1 MRRILILIK
10 GLQPGGTERLLADM
24 APHLDRT
31 RATYELAFLVR
42 QHDDV
47 DGELERAG
55 LRVHFLDG
63 ARGAGWIR
71 RLRQLV
77 RERRF
82 GLVHSHSPYAAA
94 GARIGLAGLRPRV
107 AHVYT
112 EHNLWRA
119 YHPATRLANAVTF
132 PRNDHVFAVSETARR
147 SILAPMRGAHV
158 ETLLHGFVAG
168 PPTDR
173 AAARAELGLAPDAPV
188 VGTVAG
194 FRPEKA
200 HRDLLDAAALVR
212 ERVPEA
218 RFVLVG
224 DGPLEDALRAQA
236 RRLGIE
242 DTVAFAG
249 YRPDARRLAG
259 AFDVFTLSSLQE
271 GLPIAL
277 LEAMACGVPVV
288 ATAVG
293 GVPEAVRDGREGL
306 LVAPGRPPALADAL
320 VTLLEDPARR
330 AALGAAAQART
341 RDFDLVAAV
350 RRMESVYAEL
360 LP

>member
-1 MRRILILIK
+1 MRRILLLIK

-24 APHLDRT
+24 APHLDRS
-31 RATYELAFLVR
+31 RAGYELAYLVR

-55 LRVHFLDG
+55 VRVHYLDG
-63 ARGAGWIR
+63 ARGAGWIG

-107 AHVYT
+107 VHVYT
-112 EHNLWRA
+112 EHNVWAA
-119 YHPATRLANAVTF
+119 YHPLTRLANAVTF
-132 PRNDHVFAVSETARR
+132 PRNDHVFTVSDQARR
-147 SILAPMRGAHV
+147 SILAPLRGAHV
-158 ETLLHGFVAG
+158 ETLLHGLVPAAAV
-168 PPTDR
+168 DR

-188 VGTVAG
+188 VGTIAG

-200 HRDLLDAAALVR
+200 HRDLLAAAALVR
-212 ERVPEA
+212 ARVRGV

-224 DGPLEDALRAQA
+224 DGPLEDALRTQA
-236 RRLGIE
+236 RELGIE
-242 DTVAFAG
+242 DTVVFAG
-249 YRPDARRLAG
+249 YRARAGRLAG
-259 AFDVFTLSSLQE
+259 AFDVFALASHHE

-277 LEAMACGVPVV
+277 LEAMAGGVPIV

-306 LVAPGRPPALADAL
+306 LVAPRRPPALADAL
-320 VTLLEDPARR
+320 VALLDDPARR
-330 AALGAAAQART
+330 AALGAAARARAA
-341 RDFDLVAAV
+341 DFDLEAAV